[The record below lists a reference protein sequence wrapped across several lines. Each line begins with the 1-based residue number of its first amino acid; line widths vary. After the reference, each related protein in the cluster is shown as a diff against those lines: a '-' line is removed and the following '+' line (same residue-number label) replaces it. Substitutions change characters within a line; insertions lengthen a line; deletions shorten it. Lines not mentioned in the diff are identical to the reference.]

1 MQTAPQ
7 LAPQMVPQTAPPP
20 SGPVKL
26 PPVANKLK
34 ATRIAGKLVNEYWDM
49 VWRAKAEGKLI
60 CWYEG
65 SAINPFLQAA
75 DICWVH
81 GEAYSAMLA
90 ARHQEGPAQQA
101 AEDRGYMKELCSY
114 ARTHLGCVIGH
125 RLFDAGTEIAKTFDE
140 FRNPRR

>member
-1 MQTAPQ
+1 MSVA
-7 LAPQMVPQTAPPP
+7 AKAPPA
-20 SGPVKL
+20 
-26 PPVANKLK
+26 ANKLK
-34 ATRIAGKLVNEYWDM
+34 STRIAGGLVNQYWDM
-49 VWRAKAEGKLI
+49 VWRAKAEGKLV

-101 AEDRGYMKELCSY
+101 ARRARLHRSCAPMRARIWAALCPTSAAQRRRHRRGQ
-114 ARTHLGCVIGH
+114 
-125 RLFDAGTEIAKTFDE
+125 DAPDD
-140 FRNPRR
+140 